1 MTRETKK
8 RNRPTINFRVR
19 LDRFGA
25 NQAAI
30 KLPAKAPQIM
40 RLDKSK
46 STLPVWKCLN
56 AAREEI
62 KTMLARDV
70 ATATSKPESSE

>member
-1 MTRETKK
+1 MRDTRK
-8 RNRPTINFRVR
+8 RNRPTINVR
-19 LDRFGA
+19 AKLGRFGA

-30 KLPAKAPQIM
+30 KLPAKAPQII
-40 RLDKSK
+40 RLDMSK

-56 AAREEI
+56 AALDDI
-62 KTMLARDV
+62 KTMLAREV